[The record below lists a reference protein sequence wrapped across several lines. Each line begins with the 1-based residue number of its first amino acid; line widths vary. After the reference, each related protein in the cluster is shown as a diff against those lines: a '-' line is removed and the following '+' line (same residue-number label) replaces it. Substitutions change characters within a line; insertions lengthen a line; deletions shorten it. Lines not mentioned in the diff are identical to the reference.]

1 MIPERNRP
9 RASRTPLTHRLLGPW
24 ISESSA
30 KARERGIRR
39 ITSTLIAVT
48 LILIP
53 AILPFPSSLTAQDTE
68 LTALRGEIG
77 VDPEPGTLLATVAR
91 LSIDRMPLSE
101 ALVQL
106 AQSSRIQIA
115 FSPSL
120 LPPDRL
126 VDCAC
131 ATRNVARTLDRLL
144 GGTELGYVEL
154 GAQVIIVPRAGRAAL
169 PLDAALSGR
178 VRSEVEVPVASA
190 TARLRLLADSTV
202 ETVTG
207 TDALGFF
214 AFRDL
219 MAGRYRLTI
228 GRIGY
233 ALHDQEIDL
242 APDTELQLDISLA
255 EEAIELD
262 AVVVD
267 ARRSRQ
273 RARFEES
280 AGLTVQELDGQELM
294 NLPGLAE
301 PDPVRA
307 VSILPGVT
315 RVSDFTAV
323 LNVRGGSGDQNLILM
338 DRVPLFHPYHLLG
351 IFSVFNPDMVERA
364 ELRSGGFPA
373 EFGGRISSVL
383 LVESDV
389 GDGTLGVDAGLGLIS
404 SRVAVRG
411 GLAPGIRDGL
421 GLAAARWKVS
431 ARRSYWDLVSRL
443 TDSAFPYSL
452 ADLQAVFEGW
462 TKGGDRVRINA
473 YSGRDR
479 IDLRELE
486 FLFTSM
492 ESVVDDLGD
501 NEDPGWNVRWPW
513 GNDAVGASWTHLMP
527 GGGTLEVHGS
537 YSRFGVRFN
546 FTEYEDTRIE
556 TEIGQSA
563 AGADLELRPTPRTRW
578 KSGLAATRRESSN
591 VSEGVPPNFQDSESS
606 GWESSAYTQLSWTP
620 SRPWLLEAGLRWDRW
635 QPRGGPGEAVPSP
648 RIAVKRFLGD
658 GRWAVRV
665 AGGRHTQFLHS
676 LRDERLPV
684 AMDAWVLSGEHVPA
698 VISDQVQAGVE
709 GFFGGDREW
718 FASAEGYLRTFDGVI
733 AQNWADDPADPADD
747 LLAGDGRSI
756 GIDALLRKDAGR
768 TRGWVSVSLLK
779 ATRTFED
786 TDAGLV
792 PPPIIEFPPIFD
804 RRLEIDVAIQRDLP
818 WGVEAGLRW
827 NLGTGTPYTAQ
838 LARFRKYEQRLTD
851 LRYDYASVRT
861 ALLGPRNG
869 ARLPAYHRLDVSF
882 RKTLHRAWGSLSP
895 YLSVI
900 NLYNRDNVLWRQRH
914 YNSGNL
920 AGVDNHM
927 LPILPTLGVEVSF

>member
-1 MIPERNRP
+1 MIPERNRL
-9 RASRTPLTHRLLGPW
+9 RASRTPLTHRLRSPW
-24 ISESSA
+24 IGGPS
-30 KARERGIRR
+30 RERRIRR
-39 ITSTLIAVT
+39 IISALIAAAV
-48 LILIP
+48 ILIP
-53 AILPFPSSLTAQDTE
+53 ASATAQDTE

-77 VDPEPGTLLATVAR
+77 VDPEPGTLLAAAAR

-120 LPPDRL
+120 LPPDRV

-144 GGTELGYVEL
+144 DGTELGYVEL
-154 GAQVIIVPRAGRAAL
+154 GAQVIIVPRAARAAL
-169 PLDAALSGR
+169 PLDATLSGR

-190 TARLRLLADSTV
+190 TARLRLAADSTV
-202 ETVTG
+202 ERVTG

-233 ALHDQEIDL
+233 GLHDEEVDL
-242 APDTELQLDISLA
+242 APNMDLELEISLA

-262 AVVVD
+262 PVVVE
-267 ARRSRQ
+267 ARRSRR

-280 AGLTVQELDGQELM
+280 AGITVQELSGEELR

-323 LNVRGGSGDQNLILM
+323 LNVRGGSGDQNLFLM
-338 DRVPLFHPYHLLG
+338 DRVPLFHPYHLMG

-373 EFGGRISSVL
+373 EFGGRTSAVL

-431 ARRSYWDLVSRL
+431 ARRSYWDLVTRL

-486 FLFTSM
+486 FLFTSV

-501 NEDPGWNVRWPW
+501 DQDPGWNVRWPW

-527 GGGTLEVHGS
+527 GGGTLEVHGA
-537 YSRFGVRFN
+537 YSRFGARFN

-556 TEIGQSA
+556 TEIGQSSL
-563 AGADLELRPTPRTRW
+563 GADLELRPTSRMRW
-578 KSGLAATRRESSN
+578 KSGVAAAHRESRN
-591 VSEGVPPNFQDSESS
+591 VSEGVPPNFQNSESS
-606 GWESSAYTQLSWTP
+606 GWESSAYTQLAWTP
-620 SRPWLLEAGLRWDRW
+620 SRPWLLEAGLRWDSWR
-635 QPRGGPGEAVPSP
+635 PRAGPTEAVPSP
-648 RIAVKRFLGD
+648 RVAVKRFLGD

-665 AGGRHTQFLHS
+665 AGGRQTQFLHS

-684 AMDAWVLSGEHVPA
+684 GMDAWVLSGEHVPA

-709 GFFGGDREW
+709 GFFGSDREW
-718 FASAEGYLRTFDGVI
+718 FASAEGYLRTFDGVV
-733 AQNWADDPADPADD
+733 AQNWADDPTDPADD
-747 LLAGDGRSI
+747 LLKGDGRSM
-756 GIDALLRKDAGR
+756 GIDVLLRKDAGR
-768 TRGWVSVSLLK
+768 TRGWVSVSFLK
-779 ATRTFED
+779 ATRSFVD
-786 TDAGLV
+786 TDAGLL

-869 ARLPAYHRLDVSF
+869 ARLPAYHRLDVSL
-882 RKTLHRAWGSLSP
+882 RKTLQRGWGTLSP
-895 YLSVI
+895 YVSVI
-900 NLYNRDNVLWRQRH
+900 NLYNRNNVLWRQRH
-914 YNSGNL
+914 YNRGNL
-920 AGVDNHM
+920 AGTDNHM

>member
-1 MIPERNRP
+1 MNPEGR
-9 RASRTPLTHRLLGPW
+9 
-24 ISESSA
+24 
-30 KARERGIRR
+30 IRR
-39 ITSTLIAVT
+39 MTSILITAA

-53 AILPFPSSLTAQDTE
+53 LSLNAQDTE

-77 VDPEPGTLLATVAR
+77 VEAEPGTLLATTAR
-91 LSIDRMPLSE
+91 LSIERVPLAE
-101 ALVQL
+101 ALVRL
-106 AQSSRIQIA
+106 ADRSRVQIA

-120 LPPDRL
+120 LPADRF
-126 VDCAC
+126 VDCDC
-131 ATRNVARTLDRLL
+131 ATRNVARSLDQLL
-144 GGTELGYVEL
+144 AGTDLGYVEL
-154 GAQVIIVPRAGRAAL
+154 GSQVIIVPRAPRAAL
-169 PLDAALSGR
+169 PMDATLSGR
-178 VRSEVEVPVASA
+178 VRSEVAVPVANA
-190 TARLRLLADSTV
+190 TARLRLLADTTV
-202 ETVTG
+202 QSITG

-233 ALHDQEIDL
+233 GLHDRELEL
-242 APDTELQLDISLA
+242 APNTDLELDVSLTVQ
-255 EEAIELD
+255 AIELD
-262 AVVVD
+262 AVVVE

-280 AGLTVQELDGQELM
+280 AGLTVQELDVEELRH
-294 NLPGLAE
+294 LPGFAE

-307 VSILPGVT
+307 VSMLPGVT

-351 IFSVFNPDMVERA
+351 IFSVFNPDMVGRA
-364 ELRSGGFPA
+364 ELRSGGFAA
-373 EFGGRISSVL
+373 EYGGRASSVL

-389 GDGTLGVDAGLGLIS
+389 GDGTLGVDAGFGLIS

-421 GLAAARWKVS
+421 GLAAARWKIS

-443 TDSAFPYSL
+443 TDSTFPYSL
-452 ADLQAVFEGW
+452 ADFQAIFEGW
-462 TKGGDRVRINA
+462 TKGGDRVRVNA

-479 IDLRELE
+479 INLRELE
-486 FLFTSM
+486 FLFTSV

-501 NEDPGWNVRWPW
+501 SDNPGWNVRWPW

-537 YSRFGVRFN
+537 HSRFAARFN
-546 FTEYEDTRIE
+546 FTEYEDTRLE
-556 TEIGQSA
+556 TEIGQSSL
-563 AGADLELRPTPRTRW
+563 GADLELRPTSRTRW
-578 KSGLAATRRESSN
+578 KSGYAATHRKSRN

-606 GWESSAYTQLSWTP
+606 GWESSAYTQLNWTP
-620 SRPWLLEAGLRWDRW
+620 SRQWLLEGGLRWDGWR
-635 QPRGGPGEAVPSP
+635 PRDGQTLATLSP
-648 RIAVKRFLGD
+648 RLAVKRFLGD
-658 GRWAVRV
+658 GRLAVRM

-676 LRDERLPV
+676 LRDERVP
-684 AMDAWVLSGEHVPA
+684 AGMDAWVLSGEHVPA
-698 VISDQVQAGVE
+698 LISDQVQAGVE
-709 GFFGGDREW
+709 GFFGSDREW
-718 FASAEGYLRTFDGVI
+718 LASAEAYFRTYDGVV
-733 AQNWADDPADPADD
+733 AQNWADDPTDPADD
-747 LLAGDGRSI
+747 LLAGEGRSYGLDI
-756 GIDALLRKDAGR
+756 MIRKDAGE
-768 TRGWVSVSLLK
+768 TRGWVSASLLK

-792 PPPIIEFPPIFD
+792 PAPVIEYPPIFD
-804 RRLEIDVAIQRDLP
+804 RRLEVDLAIQRDLP
-818 WGVEAGLRW
+818 WGVVGGLRW
-827 NLGTGTPYTAQ
+827 TLGTGTPYTRQ

-851 LRYDYASVRT
+851 LRFDDASVRT
-861 ALLGPRNG
+861 ALPGPRNG

-882 RKTLHRAWGSLSP
+882 RKTLHRGWGSLSP

-900 NLYNRDNVLWRQRH
+900 NLYNRDNVLWHQRH
-914 YNSGNL
+914 FFGGGDHSKTE
-920 AGVDNHM
+920 NHM

>member
-1 MIPERNRP
+1 MI
-9 RASRTPLTHRLLGPW
+9 
-24 ISESSA
+24 
-30 KARERGIRR
+30 RERKRRVRR
-39 ITSTLIAVT
+39 ITSAAIAAT
-48 LILIP
+48 LIL
-53 AILPFPSSLTAQDTE
+53 FPSSLAAQDTE

-77 VDPEPGTLLATVAR
+77 VEPEPGSLLATVAR

-106 AQSSRIQIA
+106 VQSSRIQIA

-154 GAQVIIVPRAGRAAL
+154 GAQVIIVPRAARAAL

-190 TARLRLLADSTV
+190 TARLRLAADSTV
-202 ETVTG
+202 ESVTG

-373 EFGGRISSVL
+373 EFGGRTSSVL

-411 GLAPGIRDGL
+411 GPRARAPRRPWARRRPLEGL
-421 GLAAARWKVS
+421 GAPQLLGPGVQA
-431 ARRSYWDLVSRL
+431 YRL
-443 TDSAFPYSL
+443 
-452 ADLQAVFEGW
+452 
-462 TKGGDRVRINA
+462 RVP
-473 YSGRDR
+473 
-479 IDLRELE
+479 
-486 FLFTSM
+486 
-492 ESVVDDLGD
+492 V
-501 NEDPGWNVRWPW
+501 
-513 GNDAVGASWTHLMP
+513 
-527 GGGTLEVHGS
+527 
-537 YSRFGVRFN
+537 
-546 FTEYEDTRIE
+546 
-556 TEIGQSA
+556 
-563 AGADLELRPTPRTRW
+563 
-578 KSGLAATRRESSN
+578 
-591 VSEGVPPNFQDSESS
+591 
-606 GWESSAYTQLSWTP
+606 
-620 SRPWLLEAGLRWDRW
+620 
-635 QPRGGPGEAVPSP
+635 QPRGPSGRLRGVDEGWRPGAHQRILGPGQDRS
-648 RIAVKRFLGD
+648 
-658 GRWAVRV
+658 
-665 AGGRHTQFLHS
+665 
-676 LRDERLPV
+676 
-684 AMDAWVLSGEHVPA
+684 SGA
-698 VISDQVQAGVE
+698 
-709 GFFGGDREW
+709 
-718 FASAEGYLRTFDGVI
+718 
-733 AQNWADDPADPADD
+733 
-747 LLAGDGRSI
+747 
-756 GIDALLRKDAGR
+756 
-768 TRGWVSVSLLK
+768 
-779 ATRTFED
+779 
-786 TDAGLV
+786 
-792 PPPIIEFPPIFD
+792 
-804 RRLEIDVAIQRDLP
+804 
-818 WGVEAGLRW
+818 
-827 NLGTGTPYTAQ
+827 
-838 LARFRKYEQRLTD
+838 
-851 LRYDYASVRT
+851 
-861 ALLGPRNG
+861 
-869 ARLPAYHRLDVSF
+869 
-882 RKTLHRAWGSLSP
+882 
-895 YLSVI
+895 
-900 NLYNRDNVLWRQRH
+900 
-914 YNSGNL
+914 
-920 AGVDNHM
+920 
-927 LPILPTLGVEVSF
+927 

>member
-1 MIPERNRP
+1 MTPEGR
-9 RASRTPLTHRLLGPW
+9 
-24 ISESSA
+24 
-30 KARERGIRR
+30 IRR
-39 ITSTLIAVT
+39 MSSVLLAVAF
-48 LILIP
+48 LLIP
-53 AILPFPSSLTAQDTE
+53 ATVPAQDTE

-77 VDPEPGTLLATVAR
+77 VDPEPGTLLASVAR
-91 LSIDRMPLSE
+91 LSIDRMPLAQ
-101 ALVQL
+101 ALVRL
-106 AQSSRIQIA
+106 AQRSRVQIA

-120 LPPDRL
+120 LPSNRI

-131 ATRNVARTLDRLL
+131 ATRNVAGTLDQLL
-144 GGTELGYVEL
+144 AGTELGYVEL
-154 GAQVIIVPRAGRAAL
+154 GSQIIIVPRTPREAL
-169 PLDAALSGR
+169 PRDATLSGR
-178 VRSEVEVPVASA
+178 VRSEVAVPVASA
-190 TARLRLLADSTV
+190 TVRIRLLADSTV
-202 ETVTG
+202 ESVTG

-233 ALHDQEIDL
+233 GLHDQEIDL
-242 APDTELQLDISLA
+242 APDTDSQLDISLA

-262 AVVVD
+262 AVVVE

-280 AGLTVQELDGQELM
+280 AGLTVHELGGEDLR

-307 VSILPGVT
+307 VSVLPGVT

-364 ELRSGGFPA
+364 ELRTGGLPA
-373 EFGGRISSVL
+373 EYGGRTSSVL

-421 GLAAARWKVS
+421 GLAAVRWKIS
-431 ARRSYWDLVSRL
+431 ARRSYWDLVTRL
-443 TDSAFPYSL
+443 TDSAFPYTL

-479 IDLRELE
+479 INLRELE
-486 FLFTSM
+486 FLFTSL

-501 NEDPGWNVRWPW
+501 DEGAGWDVRWPW

-537 YSRFGVRFN
+537 YSRFGARFN
-546 FTEYEDTRIE
+546 FTEYEDTRVE
-556 TEIGQSA
+556 TEISQSS
-563 AGADLELRPTPRTRW
+563 AGADLELRPTSRTRW
-578 KSGLAATRRESSN
+578 KSGLAATHRQSRN
-591 VSEGVPPNFQDSESS
+591 LSEGVPPNFQNSESS
-606 GWESSAYTQLSWTP
+606 GWESSAYTQLTWTP
-620 SRPWLLEAGLRWDRW
+620 SRPWLLEAGLRWDGWR
-635 QPRGGPGEAVPSP
+635 PRGGPAEAVPSP
-648 RIAVKRFLGD
+648 RLAVKRFLGD

-676 LRDERLPV
+676 LRDERMPIG
-684 AMDAWVLSGEHVPA
+684 MDAWVLSDEHVPA

-709 GFFGGDREW
+709 GFFGSDREW
-718 FASAEGYLRTFDGVI
+718 FASAEGYLRTFDGVV
-733 AQNWADDPADPADD
+733 AQNWADDPTVPADD
-747 LLAGDGRSI
+747 LLSGDGRSI
-756 GIDALLRKDAGR
+756 GIDAMVRKDAGR

-779 ATRTFED
+779 ATRSFED
-786 TDAGLV
+786 TEAGLV
-792 PPPIIEFPPIFD
+792 PPPVIEFPPIFD

-838 LARFRKYEQRLTD
+838 LARFRKYTQRLTD
-851 LRYDYASVRT
+851 LRYDDASVRT
-861 ALLGPRNG
+861 ALPGPRNG
-869 ARLPAYHRLDVSF
+869 ARLPAYHRLDISL
-882 RKTLHRAWGSLSP
+882 RKTLNRGWGSLSP

-900 NLYNRDNVLWRQRH
+900 NLYNRDNVLWHQRH
-914 YNSGNL
+914 YSYGNL
-920 AGVDNHM
+920 SRTDNHM

>member
-1 MIPERNRP
+1 MMHRVIG
-9 RASRTPLTHRLLGPW
+9 ACIGGVSATPC
-24 ISESSA
+24 
-30 KARERGIRR
+30 ERGIRR
-39 ITSTLIAVT
+39 ITSAATAAT

-53 AILPFPSSLTAQDTE
+53 ATLPFPSSLTAQDTE

-77 VDPEPGTLLATVAR
+77 VEPEPGTLLATVAG

-101 ALVQL
+101 ALVRL
-106 AQSSRIQIA
+106 ARRSRIQIA

-120 LPPDRL
+120 LPPGRM

-131 ATRNVARTLDRLL
+131 ATQDVARTLDRLL
-144 GGTELGYVEL
+144 DGTELGYVEL
-154 GAQVIIVPRAGRAAL
+154 GAQVIIVPRAAREAL
-169 PLDAALSGR
+169 PLDATLSGR

-202 ETVTG
+202 ESVTG

-242 APDTELQLDISLA
+242 APDRDLQLDISLA

-262 AVVVD
+262 PVVVE

-280 AGLTVQELDGQELM
+280 AGITVQELGGEDLR

-307 VSILPGVT
+307 VTILPGVT

-373 EFGGRISSVL
+373 EFGGRTSSVL

-404 SRVAVRG
+404 SRVAGRG
-411 GLAPGIRDGL
+411 GLAPGLRNGL
-421 GLAAARWKVS
+421 GLAAARWKIS

-452 ADLQAVFEGW
+452 ADFQAIFDGW

-479 IDLRELE
+479 INLRELD
-486 FLFTSM
+486 FLSTSM

-501 NEDPGWNVRWPW
+501 RQDPGWNVRWPW

-537 YSRFGVRFN
+537 YSRFGARFN

-556 TEIGQSA
+556 TEIGQSSV
-563 AGADLELRPTPRTRW
+563 GADLELRPTSRTRW
-578 KSGLAATRRESSN
+578 KSGVAATHRESRN
-591 VSEGVPPNFQDSESS
+591 ASEGVPPNFQDSEHS

-620 SRPWLLEAGLRWDRW
+620 SRPWLLEAGLRWDDWRP
-635 QPRGGPGEAVPSP
+635 QGGPAEAVPSP
-648 RIAVKRFLGD
+648 RVAVKRFLGG

-709 GFFGGDREW
+709 GFFGRDREW

-733 AQNWADDPADPADD
+733 AQNWADDPTNPADD
-747 LLAGDGRSI
+747 LLTGDGRSI

-792 PPPIIEFPPIFD
+792 PPPIIEYPPIFD
-804 RRLEIDVAIQRDLP
+804 RRLEVDVAIQRDLP

-851 LRYDYASVRT
+851 LRYDYAGVRT
-861 ALLGPRNG
+861 ALHGPRNA

-882 RKTLHRAWGSLSP
+882 RKTLHRAWGTLSP
-895 YLSVI
+895 YISVI
-900 NLYNRDNVLWRQRH
+900 NLYNRKNVLWRQRH
-914 YNSGNL
+914 YNHGNL
-920 AGVDNHM
+920 TGTDNHM